1 VSVITDLRN
10 GAKAV
15 LDTVAGLEQT
25 YSARPA
31 GLGALPCAFVDEIR
45 TQLLHTAGVR
55 QWDGGEVDIYVVA
68 GGFDNEEA
76 QADADTLVEAVI
88 DAFSDTPHF
97 AGANTVGEPVRVRS
111 GVVDNGNGQTFPAW
125 IVTVGRFY
133 FSEGR

>member
-1 VSVITDLRN
+1 MSILSDIRN

-15 LDTVAGLEQT
+15 IDGVAGIEQT

-31 GLGALPCAFVDEIR
+31 SITALPCAFVDEIR

-55 QWDGGEVDIYVVA
+55 QWDGCEVDVYVVS
-68 GGFDNEEA
+68 GGFDNEEH
-76 QADADTLVEAVI
+76 QADADTLVAAVI
-88 DAFSDTPHF
+88 DAFTDAPHF

-111 GVVDNGNGQTFPAW
+111 GVIDNGNGVTYPCW

-133 FSEGR
+133 YSEGR